1 MLQALQAYFLE
12 RVENPI
18 TLKVWSTPTSDNSE
32 NCIMIRKNGLFL
44 SWLLPVCSAAIC
56 LHKLK
61 IPHLDSFTVTVWGKP
76 SDFEPTYQL
85 LPIFRSIH
93 RSITDAA
100 TNDLTEIA
108 HLLPGQPCKQTQNT
122 RATPK
127 QEVSQ
132 EVMNPHTC
140 PAESVTPQ
148 VAHQPAIGK
157 RVVIENPY
165 VVQPSDDRLYT
176 AAAK

>member
-1 MLQALQAYFLE
+1 
-12 RVENPI
+12 
-18 TLKVWSTPTSDNSE
+18 
-32 NCIMIRKNGLFL
+32 MIRKNWLIPLLAVACVLGSNLPSQAQDPAFGFLYGYGLGQAQRFRTNL
-44 SWLLPVCSAAIC
+44 PTPPYFSIYPPVYYGRRYERPYGDSPFASW
-56 LHKLK
+56 
-61 IPHLDSFTVTVWGKP
+61 
-76 SDFEPTYQL
+76 PTLQANAEY
-85 LPIFRSIH
+85 
-93 RSITDAA
+93 
-100 TNDLTEIA
+100 
-108 HLLPGQPCKQTQNT
+108 